1 MKSFGTRQ
9 SGIPEFQVAD
19 LVEDYPILEEARK
32 VASQIVATPDWR
44 EHPDWHL
51 LAIFRKERTFRLDA
65 EKGVEWKFFDSTLLP
80 FKDGILRALYL
91 DEMRQDEGGS
101 ILST

>member
-1 MKSFGTRQ
+1 MGLCWRKEDLKMRGSGEIFGTRQ

-32 VASQIVATPDWR
+32 VASKIVATPDWR

-51 LAIFRKERTFRLDA
+51 LSLYLEKERTFRLKYK
-65 EKGVEWKFFDSTLLP
+65 KGVERKFFGFQST
-80 FKDGILRALYL
+80 FKLF
-91 DEMRQDEGGS
+91 
-101 ILST
+101 